1 MERDLIPHT
10 IILYARAGKGLRLS
24 SNVTFSLTFL
34 GAAGTVT
41 GSKHLLELDGRRILI
56 DCGLFQGLKEL
67 RLRNWMPLP
76 VDPASIDVVVL
87 THAHLDHCGYLPRLV
102 AGGYRGRVFCTPA
115 TKDLC
120 SLVLPDSAHIQEEDA
135 REANRHGFTKHQP
148 ALPLYTS
155 VDAARALDRLQP
167 VGYQRPVPL
176 WSRAPSPPDPLPT
189 GDPQAIARD
198 LPGDAETTPRELLAN
213 AETMPREFPGNAQTM
228 PRHVRGDAETMARD
242 VTGNGEAPTLEF
254 INAGHLLGSAY
265 ARIRYGDLN
274 ILFGGDLGRY
284 GRPVLPDPS
293 PVADAD
299 ILLLESTYGDRL
311 HEPDDNGERLATIV
325 RETIARGGKLIV
337 PAFAIGRVEEILYW
351 LKRLEDDRR
360 IPALPVYVD
369 SPMAIAA
376 LQFYAARLN
385 ELDAELA
392 TDTHT
397 ARSKFDGMRRVAAF
411 ATTRMT
417 MVASAQQSA
426 DLVASR
432 QPSIVISSSGMAT
445 GGRVLRHLAATI
457 TNPKNTV
464 LFVGYQAPGT
474 RGRLLCD
481 GAKEIKLL
489 GRIYPVAARI
499 ERIDSMSA
507 HADAGEIM
515 RWLKGFTRAPRM
527 TYLVHGDPA
536 ALDALAARIAREL
549 RWPVHVAQHLQRV
562 AI

>member
-1 MERDLIPHT
+1 
-10 IILYARAGKGLRLS
+10 LS

-41 GSKHLLELDGRRILI
+41 GSKHLLELNGRRVLV

-67 RLRNWMPLP
+67 RVRNWEPLP
-76 VDPASIDVVVL
+76 IDPASIDAVVL

-102 AGGYRGRVFCTPA
+102 ASGYRGRIFCTPA
-115 TKDLC
+115 TKELC

-135 REANRHGFTKHQP
+135 REANRRGFTKHQP

-167 VGYQRPVPL
+167 VGYERPVPL
-176 WSRAPSPPDPLPT
+176 WGSSTGHRMIAGGTSDADRLGAGSVSGAHRIEIGSTPDEDYVAIGRTSDAPS
-189 GDPQAIARD
+189 
-198 LPGDAETTPRELLAN
+198 
-213 AETMPREFPGNAQTM
+213 
-228 PRHVRGDAETMARD
+228 V
-242 VTGNGEAPTLEF
+242 EF

-265 ARIRYGDLN
+265 ARIRVGDQT

-284 GRPVLPDPS
+284 SRPILPDPS
-293 PVADAD
+293 PVAEAD
-299 ILLLESTYGDRL
+299 VLLLESTYGDRL

-325 RETIARGGKLIV
+325 RETAARGGKLII
-337 PAFAIGRVEEILYW
+337 PSFAIGRVEEVLYS
-351 LKRLEDDRR
+351 LKLLEEEKR

-369 SPMAIAA
+369 SPMAVAA
-376 LQFYAARLN
+376 LQFYSARVN
-385 ELDAELA
+385 ELDADL
-392 TDTHT
+392 TTT
-397 ARSKFDGMRRVAAF
+397 ASRPDGRPVPSGSSSGGHRVPGGSAADGRRGTSRWQSEGLRRVSAF

-464 LFVGYQAPGT
+464 LFVGYQAAGT
-474 RGRLLCD
+474 RGRLLTD
-481 GAKEIKLL
+481 GAREIKLL

-499 ERIDSMSA
+499 ERLDSMSA

-515 RWLKGFTRAPRM
+515 RWLSGFTRAPRM
-527 TYLVHGDPA
+527 TYLVHGDPV
-536 ALDALAARIAREL
+536 ALDALAGRITREL
-549 RWPVHVAQHLQRV
+549 QWPVHVAAHLERV
-562 AI
+562 G